1 MTSAVQRGGPQHIPR
16 PAGAR
21 AGRPAPWADVS
32 PADVDLRVDT
42 VARLVRD
49 RGPAGA
55 PDVTVA
61 DARAAAVLV
70 ALFGAGGADDDARVV
85 LTRRSSTLR
94 NHRGEVAFPGGR
106 QEEGEAL
113 ADAALRE
120 THEELGIEPATIH
133 VVGELDHLTTVA
145 SRFVVAPY
153 VGVLPGGRPD
163 YRPNAAEI
171 DRAFDVA
178 LRELLEPDVY
188 VEEVWD
194 FPWGERHV
202 SFFLLEGETVWGA
215 TARILRQLL
224 LLVTA
229 TNPDDD
235 GRAPL

>member
-1 MTSAVQRGGPQHIPR
+1 VTPSAQRGGPQQIPR

-21 AGRPAPWADVS
+21 AGRPAPWAGRS
-32 PADVDLRVDT
+32 PNDVDLRVGT
-42 VARLVRD
+42 VARLVAD

-55 PDVTVA
+55 PDMTVV

-70 ALFGAGGADDDARVV
+70 ALFGDDDARVV
-85 LTRRSSTLR
+85 LTRRSSSLR

-113 ADAALRE
+113 AEAALRE
-120 THEELGIEPATIH
+120 THEELGIEPARVH

-153 VGVLPGGRPD
+153 VGVLPEGRPD
-163 YRPNAAEI
+163 YHPNAAEI

-178 LRELLEPDVY
+178 LRELLAPDVY

-215 TARILRQLL
+215 TARMLRQLL
-224 LLVTA
+224 LLVTGTA
-229 TNPDDD
+229 SDDD
-235 GRAPL
+235 GRPPL

>member
-1 MTSAVQRGGPQHIPR
+1 VTPSVQRGGPQHIPR

-21 AGRPAPWADVS
+21 AGRPAPWADLS
-32 PADVDLRVDT
+32 PTAVDLRVDT
-42 VARLVRD
+42 VARLVGE

-55 PDVTVA
+55 PDMTVA

-70 ALFGAGGADDDARVV
+70 PLFGEDDARVV
-85 LTRRSSTLR
+85 LTRRSSSLR

-106 QEEGEAL
+106 QVEGEAL
-113 ADAALRE
+113 AEAALRE
-120 THEELGIEPATIH
+120 TQEELGIEPASVH

-153 VGVLPGGRPD
+153 VGVLPGGRPE

-171 DRAFDVA
+171 DRAFDVP
-178 LRELLEPDVY
+178 LRELLDPAVY

-224 LLVTA
+224 LLITG
-229 TNPDDD
+229 TTSDDD
-235 GRAPL
+235 GRPPL

>member
-1 MTSAVQRGGPQHIPR
+1 VTSAVQRGGPQHIPR

-21 AGRPAPWADVS
+21 AGRPAPWADRP

-42 VARLVRD
+42 VARLVHG

-55 PDVTVA
+55 PDTTVA

-70 ALFGAGGADDDARVV
+70 ALFGGDDDDAHVV

-120 THEELGIEPATIH
+120 THEELGIEPATIQ

-153 VGVLPGGRPD
+153 VGVLPGGRPE
-163 YRPNAAEI
+163 YHPNAAEI

-178 LRELLEPDVY
+178 LRELLDPDVY

-224 LLVTA
+224 LLVTGA
-229 TNPDDD
+229 TPDDA
-235 GRAPL
+235 GPAPL